1 MSEDNELDNDHQE
14 LSPASVNVSAIQRQL
29 SAAVQAA
36 AEEPSFNLRL
46 IEAVKQSHCLYDPS
60 DRQYRS
66 ADYKI
71 KVWNR
76 LVQMLGFQGDARTL
90 YNRWK
95 QLRDKYGKEKKKLKY
110 SGEQHS
116 QWQYFK
122 YFEFLDPHMVDRTQT
137 RFERNKE
144 GKNDQQQIVIT
155 DPNFTLH
162 LIDEVRLQPCLYD
175 IKDPKYRHSEY
186 RNQAWGEIAKN
197 LSFPGDIS
205 SLYKQWKKVRDRYV
219 REKRKL
225 RMAGNGSNE
234 VSNWEFFRDL
244 MWIDPFLDER
254 AAQVKRKRE
263 SSEASGGEDEQIYLN
278 DSFSSSTTAINFS
291 NGINS
296 LQHDDLG
303 TSQMSSHHS
312 QQQQIQNPYTM
323 MSIQQQ
329 QQQPLES
336 IQHPSF
342 NFGHQLQQ
350 LVRLQQHPPM
360 QNNTN
365 SNIVVGHS
373 LTGLH
378 QVQQQHQNLSRIR
391 PASLLNDSIGLVTS
405 SSVQNNSNQQLMIPL
420 QQQQSIPLNNNNFS
434 QLDTNNSIN
443 VSERPNDPTLQKQ
456 QQHLI
461 LPQQQPSMV
470 DGERAFAHSVVADLL
485 CLPEHARIM
494 AKAQIQHLLENSKI
508 TIVKA

>member
-1 MSEDNELDNDHQE
+1 MSEDNEMDNDSQE
-14 LSPASVNVSAIQRQL
+14 LSLSSVNVSAIQRQL

-36 AEEPSFNLRL
+36 SEEPSFNLRL

-76 LVQMLGFQGDARTL
+76 LVQVLGFQGDARTL

-144 GKNDQQQIVIT
+144 GKNDQQIVIT

-225 RMAGNGSNE
+225 RMAGNASNE
-234 VSNWEFFRDL
+234 VPNWEFFRDL

-263 SSEASGGEDEQIYLN
+263 SSEASGGDDEPMYLN
-278 DSFSSSTTAINFS
+278 DSFSSSTTAINCQTA
-291 NGINS
+291 S
-296 LQHDDLG
+296 LQHNDMG

-312 QQQQIQNPYTM
+312 QQLVQQQLQNPYTM
-323 MSIQQQ
+323 MSIQP
-329 QQQPLES
+329 QPLES
-336 IQHPSF
+336 VQHPSF

-360 QNNTN
+360 QNNSN
-365 SNIVVGHS
+365 PNIVVGHS

-378 QVQQQHQNLSRIR
+378 QIQQQQQNLSRLR
-391 PASLLNDSIGLVTS
+391 PTSLLNDSIGLVTS
-405 SSVQNNSNQQLMIPL
+405 SIQNNPTQQQLMIS
-420 QQQQSIPLNNNNFS
+420 QQSLPLNNFS
-434 QLDTNNSIN
+434 HLEMNQIN
-443 VSERPNDPTLQKQ
+443 VNTSNIVGEHPTDSQNPQK
-456 QQHLI
+456 HLI
-461 LPQQQPSMV
+461 LPQPIC
-470 DGERAFAHSVVADLL
+470 DGERAYALSVVADLL
-485 CLPEHARIM
+485 CLPEHARSM

>member
-1 MSEDNELDNDHQE
+1 MNYRIPCLFYWLISI
-14 LSPASVNVSAIQRQL
+14 VSLIFLIMACDRCL
-29 SAAVQAA
+29 HGQA
-36 AEEPSFNLRL
+36 FIRL
-46 IEAVKQSHCLYDPS
+46 TMLL
-60 DRQYRS
+60 QYRS

-144 GKNDQQQIVIT
+144 GKNDQQHIVIT

-296 LQHDDLG
+296 LQHEDLG

-360 QNNTN
+360 QNNAN

-443 VSERPNDPTLQKQ
+443 VSERPNDPNLQKQ

>member
-312 QQQQIQNPYTM
+312 QQQ
-323 MSIQQQ
+323 
-329 QQQPLES
+329 
-336 IQHPSF
+336 
-342 NFGHQLQQ
+342 
-350 LVRLQQHPPM
+350 
-360 QNNTN
+360 
-365 SNIVVGHS
+365 
-373 LTGLH
+373 
-378 QVQQQHQNLSRIR
+378 NLSRIR

-405 SSVQNNSNQQLMIPL
+405 SSVQNNTNQQLMIPL

-443 VSERPNDPTLQKQ
+443 VSERPNDSTLQKQ

-461 LPQQQPSMV
+461 LPHQQQPSMV

>member
-197 LSFPGDIS
+197 LSFPG
-205 SLYKQWKKVRDRYV
+205 
-219 REKRKL
+219 
-225 RMAGNGSNE
+225 
-234 VSNWEFFRDL
+234 F
-244 MWIDPFLDER
+244 
-254 AAQVKRKRE
+254 
-263 SSEASGGEDEQIYLN
+263 
-278 DSFSSSTTAINFS
+278 
-291 NGINS
+291 
-296 LQHDDLG
+296 
-303 TSQMSSHHS
+303 
-312 QQQQIQNPYTM
+312 
-323 MSIQQQ
+323 
-329 QQQPLES
+329 
-336 IQHPSF
+336 
-342 NFGHQLQQ
+342 
-350 LVRLQQHPPM
+350 
-360 QNNTN
+360 
-365 SNIVVGHS
+365 
-373 LTGLH
+373 
-378 QVQQQHQNLSRIR
+378 
-391 PASLLNDSIGLVTS
+391 
-405 SSVQNNSNQQLMIPL
+405 
-420 QQQQSIPLNNNNFS
+420 
-434 QLDTNNSIN
+434 
-443 VSERPNDPTLQKQ
+443 
-456 QQHLI
+456 
-461 LPQQQPSMV
+461 
-470 DGERAFAHSVVADLL
+470 
-485 CLPEHARIM
+485 
-494 AKAQIQHLLENSKI
+494 
-508 TIVKA
+508 